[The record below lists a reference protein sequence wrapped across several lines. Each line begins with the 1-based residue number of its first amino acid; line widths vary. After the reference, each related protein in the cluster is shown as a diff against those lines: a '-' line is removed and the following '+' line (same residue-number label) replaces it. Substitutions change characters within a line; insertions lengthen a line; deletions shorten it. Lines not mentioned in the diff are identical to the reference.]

1 MWCYPLHHPQHL
13 VQSLKKYA
21 HSLSAFP
28 MHAEC
33 RKFTKQG
40 AREIVKKDA
49 SAPQLFKSCF
59 TSGFLYVLVY
69 K

>member
-13 VQSLKKYA
+13 VQSLKKHT
-21 HSLSAFP
+21 HSLNL
-28 MHAEC
+28 HAEC
-33 RKFTKQG
+33 RNFTKQG